1 MSFGR
6 EKWTTARVLSIHA
19 SIDHKIAE
27 MATDDEK
34 HRYIEENLK
43 TYQNNPEQD
52 GGYIKLFFFSL
63 ALMRRCIFS
72 STLSSA
78 QIKGLADQA
87 IGVLRIHHIA
97 PDTSRL
103 GFLYSRVYLTL
114 AMFYQR
120 QGEPIAFLHQLSLAK
135 RAAAKAAPEAK
146 PDFAFEMANFY
157 YHNGYLLQA
166 IEAYHDSIT
175 AILAR
180 FAEGDLGYVAKK
192 RHRIEFPLKRIITS
206 LRHLAAFDLA
216 DEITAGIL
224 AAQDFYSQRF
234 LTELSWEE
242 LWRKSA
248 KDGHFNAMYYSV
260 KKGRPHH
267 NGKYLLDCLFLRV
280 FESRQEA
287 WDFGQI
293 AKPST
298 LFRNKSLMKKANSK
312 SHKTLI
318 LIENLGDS
326 ARPFDTKLEMAVKGY
341 KLIGEM
347 LTPDHKKLTLDI
359 LHRWT
364 GYHNLMELQEFL
376 ARDIAAW
383 QANLT
388 LSGEGQQVGTDQEA
402 ILHHLARSLPF
413 AGQSAS

>member
-1 MSFGR
+1 MRFGR
-6 EKWTTARVLSIHA
+6 EKWTTARVLTIQA
-19 SIDHKIAE
+19 SIDREIA
-27 MATDDEK
+27 ALPSDGAK
-34 HRYIEENLK
+34 HHYIEENLE
-43 TYQNNPEQD
+43 TYQKNPEQD

-63 ALMRRCIFS
+63 ALMRRYIFS
-72 STLSSA
+72 STLSAS
-78 QIKGLADQA
+78 QVKSLADQA
-87 IGVLRIHHIA
+87 LGILRIHQIA

-103 GFLYSRVYLTL
+103 GFLYSRIYLAL

-146 PDFAFEMANFY
+146 PDFAYEMANFY

-166 IEAYHDSIT
+166 IDAYHTSIT
-175 AILAR
+175 AILQR
-180 FAEGDLGYVAKK
+180 FADGDLEYVATQ
-192 RHRIEFPLKRIITS
+192 RHAIEFPLKRIITA
-206 LRHLAAFDLA
+206 LRHLAAYDLA
-216 DEITAGIL
+216 DEITAGIKV
-224 AAQDFYSQRF
+224 YSDLYSRRF
-234 LTELSWEE
+234 LTELSWEQ
-242 LWRKSA
+242 LWRQSA
-248 KDGHFNAMYYSV
+248 RDGHFNAMYYDV
-260 KKGRPHH
+260 KKGKAHH

-280 FESRQEA
+280 FESRQES

-326 ARPFDTKLEMAVKGY
+326 ARPFETKLEMAVKCY
-341 KLIGEM
+341 NLIGEM
-347 LTPDHKKLTLDI
+347 LTPDHKKLTLEI

-364 GYHNLMELQEFL
+364 GYHNLTELQEFL
-376 ARDIAAW
+376 ARDIATW

-388 LSGEGQQVGTDQEA
+388 WGSDKAADNEKTA
-402 ILHHLARSLPF
+402 ILDHLAESLPF
-413 AGQSAS
+413 ASSKAS